1 MSNLSR
7 DQSPEK
13 RRGVLAQ
20 QVAPDD
26 PSLVL
31 LDPQSGKYFT
41 LEAVGTRVWQLC
53 DGTRTISE
61 IAAIM
66 AEEYDESPAVIESDV
81 IELVKELMDEE
92 LVVSAI

>member
-1 MSNLSR
+1 MSDLSR
-7 DQSPEK
+7 SHSPE
-13 RRGVLAQ
+13 RRSGVLAQ

-66 AEEYDESPAVIESDV
+66 GGEYDESPEVIECDV
-81 IELVKELMDEE
+81 MELVKELMDED
-92 LVVSAI
+92 LVVSVV